1 MTKTTAYLCVGS
13 FCVISLFLCLAASAA
28 PATADAT
35 LKALYDAEWAWRVE
49 ELGVDPEGGRAQ
61 RDRFARV
68 DPASQQRRLEY
79 WSNALTELRAIP
91 FAQLSDEEKINADV
105 FRAALEAFVAD
116 IEFKDYE
123 DAFAFWTWM
132 APRHGFGSVE
142 EYRAY
147 LSSMRDMPR
156 FVDEQIANMRAGLAR
171 GFTRPRI
178 SIAGRERTIES
189 LAASNPA
196 DSPFNTPFTDMPSS
210 IPDAERPGLI
220 GEGQTVIREEVAPAF
235 AKLHDFVRDEYI
247 PNARTTTAAE
257 ALPDGKTYYEAKI
270 REYTTLDLSAEEIHR
285 IGLQEVARIDADM
298 KATMKKAGWEGD
310 FQGFL
315 DFLKN
320 DPQFYA
326 RTPYELIAKS
336 AYVAN
341 KVNGQLKFVIGLLPR
356 YRFTIVP
363 TPAAVAPFGT
373 GGNGG
378 LESCLMNT
386 YNLPAR
392 PLYTIPPLTLHE
404 CAPGHSF
411 QAALALEGPERPAI
425 RKSTYFSGY
434 GEGWALYMEWLGT
447 KMGIYETPYDEFGR
461 ETYEMWRAARLVVD
475 TGLHH
480 MGWTRQQALDYL
492 GSRTALSD
500 HEVTIEVDRYINTP
514 AQALAYKLGELLIRR
529 KRAEAAHRLGADFDQ
544 RWFHDLILGLGSVPL
559 PTLERVLD
567 DWIAGGGRNPN
578 AE

>member
-1 MTKTTAYLCVGS
+1 MRKVTIYGS
-13 FCVISLFLCLAASAA
+13 VASFFAVSLLMCAAVSAA
-28 PATADAT
+28 PTTADEQ
-35 LKALYDAEWAWRVE
+35 LKELYDAEWAWRVE
-49 ELGVDPEGGRAQ
+49 ELGVDPDGGRAQ
-61 RDRFARV
+61 RDRFPSV
-68 DPASQQRRLEY
+68 DPESQQRRLQY
-79 WSNALTELRAIP
+79 WRNSLSALGAVP
-91 FAQLSDEEKINADV
+91 FDRLSYEERINAEV
-105 FRAALEAFVAD
+105 FRTALEAFVAD

-123 DAFAFWTWM
+123 DAFGFWTWM

-142 EYRAY
+142 EYRSY
-147 LSSMRDMPR
+147 LKSMRDMPR
-156 FVDEQIANMRAGLAR
+156 FVDQQIANMKAGLAR
-171 GFTRPRI
+171 GFTRPRV
-178 SIAGRERTIES
+178 SIEGRERTIES

-196 DSPFNTPFTDMPSS
+196 DSPFNTPFVDLPSS
-210 IPDAERPGLI
+210 IPESERAGLI
-220 GEGQTVIREEVAPAF
+220 AGGQALIREEVAPAF
-235 AKLHDFVRDEYI
+235 GKLHVFVRDEYI
-247 PNARTTTAAE
+247 PNARTSTAAE
-257 ALPDGKTYYEAKI
+257 ALPNGKAYYEAKI
-270 REYTTLDLSAEEIHR
+270 REYTTLDLRAEEIHQT
-285 IGLQEVARIDADM
+285 GLREVARIEADM
-298 KATMKKAGWEGD
+298 KATMEDAGWEGS
-310 FQGFL
+310 FKEFL
-315 DFLKN
+315 KFLKN
-320 DPQFYA
+320 DPQFQA
-326 RTPYELIAKS
+326 KTPYELIAKS

-363 TPAAVAPFGT
+363 TPAAIAPFGT

-392 PLYTIPPLTLHE
+392 PLYTIPPLTVHE

-411 QAALALEGPERPAI
+411 QAALALEGPDRPPI

-461 ETYEMWRAARLVVD
+461 ETYEMWRAARLVID

-529 KRAEAAHRLGADFDQ
+529 KRAEAEETLGADFDQ
-544 RWFHDLILGLGSVPL
+544 RWFHDVILGLGSVPL

-567 DWIAGGGRNPN
+567 DWIADGGRNPH

>member
-1 MTKTTAYLCVGS
+1 MSKTTTVSLCGAFCITALILS
-13 FCVISLFLCLAASAA
+13 FAARAA
-28 PATADAT
+28 PSTQDAR

-49 ELGVDPEGGRAQ
+49 ELGVAPDGGRAQ
-61 RDRFARV
+61 RERFPRV

-79 WSNALTELRAIP
+79 WSNALRELRAIP
-91 FAQLSDEEKINADV
+91 FDALSDEEKINADV
-105 FRAALEAFVAD
+105 FRTALEAFVAD
-116 IEFKDYE
+116 IEFRDYE
-123 DAFAFWTWM
+123 DAFGFWTWM
-132 APRHGFGSVE
+132 APRHGFGSVA

-147 LSSMRDMPR
+147 LSSLRDMPR
-156 FVDEQIANMRAGLAR
+156 YVDEQIDNMRAGLDR
-171 GFTRPRI
+171 GFTRPRV
-178 SIAGRERTIES
+178 SIAGRERTIEA
-189 LAASNPA
+189 LAVPVAAN
-196 DSPFNTPFTDMPSS
+196 SPFNTPFTDMPSS
-210 IPDAERPGLI
+210 IPDAERPALI
-220 GEGQTVIREEVAPAF
+220 AEGQALIKSEVAPAF
-235 AKLHDFVRDEYI
+235 SNLLAFVRDEYI
-247 PNARTTTAAE
+247 PGARTEIAAE
-257 ALPDGKTYYEAKI
+257 ALPDGEEYYKAKI

-285 IGLQEVARIDADM
+285 IGLQEVARIEADM
-298 KATMKKAGWEGD
+298 NATMKEAGWEGD
-310 FQGFL
+310 FQEFL
-315 DFLKN
+315 DFLKT

-326 RTPYELIAKS
+326 KTPYELIAKS

-411 QAALALEGPERPAI
+411 QAALALEGPERPPI

-447 KMGIYETPYDEFGR
+447 RMGIYETPYEDFGR
-461 ETYEMWRAARLVVD
+461 QTYEMWRAARLVVD

-529 KRAEAAHRLGADFDQ
+529 KRSEAEERLGIDFDQ
-544 RWFHDLILGLGSVPL
+544 RWFHDVILGLGSVPL

-567 DWIAGGGRNPN
+567 EWIAGGGRNPN

>member
-1 MTKTTAYLCVGS
+1 MRKATTYLCVGS
-13 FCVISLFLCLAASAA
+13 FFAISLLMCIVVSAA
-28 PATADAT
+28 PTTADEK
-35 LKALYDAEWAWRVE
+35 LKALYDAEWIWRVE
-49 ELGVDPEGGRAQ
+49 ELGVDPDGGRAQ
-61 RDRFARV
+61 RARFPNV
-68 DPASQQRRLEY
+68 DPASQRRRLQY
-79 WSNALTELRAIP
+79 WSNALSELRAIP
-91 FAQLSDEEKINADV
+91 FDQLSYEERINAEV
-105 FRAALEAFVAD
+105 FRTALEAFVAD

-123 DAFAFWTWM
+123 DAFGFWTWM

-142 EYRAY
+142 EYHSY
-147 LSSMRDMPR
+147 LKSMRDMPR
-156 FVDEQIANMRAGLAR
+156 FVNQQIANMKAGLAR

-189 LAASNPA
+189 LAASIPA
-196 DSPFNTPFTDMPSS
+196 DSPFNTPFVEMPSS
-210 IPDAERPGLI
+210 IPQAERSGLI
-220 GEGQTVIREEVAPAF
+220 AEGQALIREEVAPAF
-235 AKLHDFVRDEYI
+235 AKLHVFVRDEYI

-257 ALPDGKTYYEAKI
+257 ALPDGKAYYEAKI
-270 REYTTLDLSAEEIHR
+270 KEYTTLDLSAEEIHET
-285 IGLQEVARIDADM
+285 GLREVARIEADM
-298 KATMKKAGWEGD
+298 KATMGDAGWKGSFRE
-310 FQGFL
+310 FL
-315 DFLKN
+315 EFLKN
-320 DPQFYA
+320 DPQFQA
-326 RTPYELIAKS
+326 KTPYELIARS

-363 TPAAVAPFGT
+363 TPAAIAPFGT

-392 PLYTIPPLTLHE
+392 PLYTIPPLTVHE

-411 QAALALEGPERPAI
+411 QAALALEGPDRPPI

-480 MGWTRQQALDYL
+480 MGWTRHQALDYL

-529 KRAEAAHRLGADFDQ
+529 KRAEAEERLGADFDQ
-544 RWFHDLILGLGSVPL
+544 RWFHDVILGLGSVPL

-567 DWIAGGGRNPN
+567 DWIADGGSNPN
-578 AE
+578 AG